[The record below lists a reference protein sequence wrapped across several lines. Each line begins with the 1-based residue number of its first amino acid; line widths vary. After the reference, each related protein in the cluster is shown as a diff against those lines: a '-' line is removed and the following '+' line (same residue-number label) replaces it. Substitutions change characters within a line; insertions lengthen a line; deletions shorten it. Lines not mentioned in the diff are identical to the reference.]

1 MYCSTKNITSL
12 NVSSYQSSGI
22 CMYLQ
27 LQEIEPDVQRLIF
40 QGRVL
45 VDEKNIEDYS
55 KFL

>member
-1 MYCSTKNITSL
+1 
-12 NVSSYQSSGI
+12 
-22 CMYLQ
+22 MYLQ